1 MRPVNLNN
9 ATSLSADVFNLAATL
24 GIAAFAAWLAH
35 EIHLPAPY
43 LMGSLLGVWL
53 SGGLI
58 APMRPRLSVPKW
70 VFFPLIL
77 GLGVFFGS

>member
-1 MRPVNLNN
+1 MHLVNLNN

-24 GIAAFAAWLAH
+24 GIAGFAARLAR

-58 APMRPRLSVPKW
+58 ASFLATTIIALSG
-70 VFFPLIL
+70 PLQTN
-77 GLGVFFGS
+77 SPNN